1 MKTEELARE
10 VIARLKGEGKTLATA
25 ESCTGG
31 LLGKLLTYVPG
42 ASSVYKGG
50 VISYVNEVKHRLLG
64 VDQQTLDVCTAV
76 SRETAHEMA
85 KGAREVVRSDV
96 GVSTTGLAGP
106 DGDGT
111 GRPVGLVYVA
121 CADKD
126 GVTVER
132 LQLGGDRAR
141 VRRLATLKAL
151 DMVRRAAVKRYF
163 E

>member
-31 LLGKLLTYVPG
+31 LLGKLLTDIPG

-121 CADKD
+121 LDMEGFSYC
-126 GVTVER
+126 R
-132 LQLGGDRAR
+132 RAR
-141 VRRLATLKAL
+141 APSEKNRTRSEARRS
-151 DMVRRAAVKRYF
+151 RG
-163 E
+163 

>member
-10 VIARLKGEGKTLATA
+10 VVSKLTDEGRTLSTA

-31 LLGKLLTYVPG
+31 LLGKLLTDIPG
-42 ASSVYKGG
+42 ASNAYKGG
-50 VISYVNEVKHRLLG
+50 VISYVNEVKHRILG
-64 VDQQTLDVCTAV
+64 VEQQTLDVCTAV

-85 KGAREVVRSDV
+85 KGARELLKADV

-121 CADKD
+121 LNMAGFSYCRELHLK
-126 GVTVER
+126 
-132 LQLGGDRAR
+132 GDRAEIR
-141 VRRLATLKAL
+141 SQAAHEAL
-151 DMVRRAAVKRYF
+151 SMLLEF
-163 E
+163 L

>member
-10 VIARLKGEGKTLATA
+10 VVSKLTDEGRTLSTA

-31 LLGKLLTYVPG
+31 LLGKLVTDIPG
-42 ASSVYKGG
+42 ASNAYKGG
-50 VISYVNEVKHRLLG
+50 VISYVNEVKRRILG
-64 VDQQTLDVCTAV
+64 VAQETLDVCTAV

-85 KGAREVVRSDV
+85 KGARALLKADV

-121 CADKD
+121 LDMEGFSYCRELHLK
-126 GVTVER
+126 
-132 LQLGGDRAR
+132 GDRAEIR
-141 VRRLATLKAL
+141 AQAAHEAL
-151 DMVRRAAVKRYF
+151 SMLLEF
-163 E
+163 L